1 MSSPSSAP
9 PSPSSASAPARPRRR
24 YGRWIALV
32 AVALLAFVAYRFGE
46 PIYGTV
52 SFMVGRPYLPGCATA
67 VAKEETVG
75 ELWYRIT
82 EQKCGLTTLHY
93 VFVARA
99 KSAMSFMVTPAFMSV
114 DSPIPRSVS
123 KQGELSFF
131 IKIEP
136 SFPDGTD
143 VLEIFM
149 GPSGVP
155 LTVHIYDKGKK
166 RPTR

>member
-1 MSSPSSAP
+1 MSSSSAP
-9 PSPSSASAPARPRRR
+9 SASAPARSRRH
-24 YGRWIALV
+24 YGRWIALAV
-32 AVALLAFVAYRFGE
+32 VALFALAAYRFAE

-52 SFMVGRPYLPGCATA
+52 SFMVGRPYLPGCTTA
-67 VAKEETVG
+67 ITREQTVG

-82 EQKCGLTTLHY
+82 EQTCDRMWLHY

-99 KSAMSFMVTPAFMSV
+99 KSTMSFMVTPAFMSV

-123 KQGELSFF
+123 KQGERSFF

-136 SFPDGTD
+136 SFSDGTD

-149 GPSGVP
+149 GQSGVP
-155 LTVHIYDKGKK
+155 LNVHIYDKGQK
-166 RPTR
+166 RQTR

>member
-1 MSSPSSAP
+1 MSSSSAP
-9 PSPSSASAPARPRRR
+9 SASAPARSRRH
-24 YGRWIALV
+24 YGRWIALAV
-32 AVALLAFVAYRFGE
+32 VALVALAAYRFAE

-67 VAKEETVG
+67 ITREQTVG

-82 EQKCGLTTLHY
+82 EQTCDRMRLHY

-99 KSAMSFMVTPAFMSV
+99 KSTMSFMVTPAFMSV

-123 KQGELSFF
+123 KQGERSFF

-149 GPSGVP
+149 GQSGVP
-155 LTVHIYDKGKK
+155 LNVHIYDKGQK
-166 RPTR
+166 RQTR